1 MSSNDRDA
9 ADDEKSYPRGG
20 HTTRLDGVTPH
31 SSIQESSILT
41 MIWTYSFN
49 YIDGISG
56 MELRQLEYFIAVAS
70 EMSFS
75 RAAQRVRVVQSAL
88 STSVGKLEKELG
100 VELFDRSKQQIKLT
114 PAGELFRDHARRII
128 HGAQLAKDS
137 ISDYLGEL
145 SGTVEVGSLISFR
158 ALDIPKMLGEF
169 HRTYPFVQIMLRL
182 SQWGSTPHLTAIAN
196 GSLDLAFVSAPDRF
210 PTGIQMRLLT
220 EEPMLFVCR
229 HDHPLAQRD
238 RIGMAEVAE
247 ENLIGFPA
255 EFGLRRLVEN
265 AFAAAGVTPHTPYEA
280 AVNYGVA
287 SSLVRHGLGTIFM
300 PASDASRFPDLRAVP
315 LQPEIVWPIFL
326 AMGAPA
332 RIAPA
337 AARLAELIL
346 SLAPPAT
353 ATSVDK
359 LITPADST
367 FRDP

>member
-1 MSSNDRDA
+1 
-9 ADDEKSYPRGG
+9 
-20 HTTRLDGVTPH
+20 
-31 SSIQESSILT
+31 
-41 MIWTYSFN
+41 
-49 YIDGISG
+49 

-75 RAAQRVRVVQSAL
+75 RAAQRVHVVQSAL
-88 STSVGKLEKELG
+88 STSVSKLEKELG

-128 HGAQLAKDS
+128 HGARLAKDS
-137 ISDYLGEL
+137 INDYLGEL
-145 SGTVEVGSLISFR
+145 SGTVEVGSLISFG
-158 ALDIPKMLGEF
+158 ALDIPKILGEF

-182 SQWGSTPHLTAIAN
+182 SPTGSMPHLAAIAD

-229 HDHPLAQRD
+229 PDHPLAQRD
-238 RIGMAEVAE
+238 RIGMAEVAKE
-247 ENLIGFPA
+247 DLIGFPA

-265 AFAAAGVTPHTPYEA
+265 AFAAVGVTPHTPYEA
-280 AVNYGVA
+280 AVNYGGA

-300 PASDASRFPDLRAVP
+300 PASDAGRFPDLRAVP

-332 RIAPA
+332 QIAPA
-337 AARLAELIL
+337 AARLAELLL
-346 SLAPPAT
+346 SSAPRP
-353 ATSVDK
+353 
-359 LITPADST
+359 
-367 FRDP
+367 